1 MAPTLPIHPPTHT
14 IHNGVAGTRLLQFK
28 FLLEGGFWRL
38 GEKGEVIKQRNKR
51 LMDTNNSIV
60 IARGMVGG
68 MR

>member
-38 GEKGEVIKQRNKR
+38 GEKGEGLSKEIKDLWTQ
-51 LMDTNNSIV
+51 TIV
-60 IARGMVGG
+60 
-68 MR
+68 